1 MGFMNSWGAA
11 TILLLCGLLFAGIFG
26 FFPLPY
32 LLSTSILKTSDRS
45 YWKAFGLSLISIIV
59 VGLLG
64 WLANLGINKWGIPEY
79 ILLIVLAVLHFI
91 VTTALIIW
99 IYRVKLIKA
108 LFIWLIALPFNLVI
122 VGIIV
127 FIIWYGLG
135 MPLFGIL
142 KGLPATV
149 P

>member
-32 LLSTSILKTSDRS
+32 VLSTSILKIDSRS
-45 YWKAFGLSLISIIV
+45 YWKAFGLSLLGIIV

-64 WLANLGINKWGIPEY
+64 WLANLGVKKWGMPEY
-79 ILLIVLAVLHFI
+79 TLLIVLTVLHFI
-91 VTTALIIW
+91 VISALIIW
-99 IYRVKLIKA
+99 IYQVRLIKA
-108 LFIWLIALPFNLVI
+108 LLIWLVALPFNLVI
-122 VGIIV
+122 AGIIV

-135 MPLFGIL
+135 MPMFGIL
-142 KGLPATV
+142 KGMPATV